1 MSFQK
6 TMRQFL
12 LLFQFTTALA
22 NIVQPRL
29 ESQTCAVPN
38 PLFIF
43 DTEICISSEV
53 FPAGHGSPLGE
64 PSSPL
69 KAWKSGGL
77 CRGARADKFCV
88 FTNEVFN
95 RGEGVSVITTS
106 KSISTIS
113 TRPAFIADEHAEID
127 SKSKLA
133 IPYREVEI
141 PGKDIGLVATR
152 AIRAGELIMARTPAI
167 MVNEK
172 AINTLGKKVV
182 SELLVGAVEN
192 LPSQHRESL
201 LKLSTHS
208 STSDYGDKL
217 YKILQTNSFR
227 TGYHDGINPFYSLFT
242 EVSRLNHDC
251 RPTCAY
257 YFDHRDFH
265 HKVLAV
271 RDVMEGEELT
281 IAYYDPLQSHSTRQD
296 KLQKEWGFRCSCQ
309 RCSANATAIA
319 ESDRRVSQIHAL
331 WKELDDHSASSKGSS
346 KKAELLVSLYE
357 QEGILGRLNEA
368 YYRAAIEYIGIGNAK
383 MAIKYAALCIEN
395 GLLFVG
401 PDRPFIKNMQEL
413 IANPT
418 EYPKWK
424 FRLRAN

>member
-1 MSFQK
+1 
-6 TMRQFL
+6 MRRFL
-12 LLFQFTTALA
+12 LLFQFTAALA
-22 NIVQPRL
+22 KSVQSHL
-29 ESQTCAVPN
+29 DSQICAVPS
-38 PLFIF
+38 PLFVF
-43 DTEICISSEV
+43 DTQICVSSEAS
-53 FPAGHGSPLGE
+53 PGGHSGPLDE
-64 PSSPL
+64 VSLPL
-69 KAWKSGGL
+69 KAWKPGGI

-88 FTNEVFN
+88 FTNEAFN
-95 RGEGVSVITTS
+95 HGEGVSVITTA
-106 KSISTIS
+106 KSITTIS
-113 TRPAFIADEHAEID
+113 TRPAFLTKKTEVFD
-127 SKSKLA
+127 SKSELTV
-133 IPYREVEI
+133 PYREVEI

-172 AINTLGKKVV
+172 AINTLGRKAV
-182 SELLVGAVEN
+182 SELLIRATLN
-192 LPSQHRESL
+192 LPSRHRESL

-208 STSDYGDKL
+208 SASDYGDKL

-265 HKVLAV
+265 HKVMAV
-271 RDVMEGEELT
+271 RDVAEDEELT
-281 IAYYDPLQSHSTRQD
+281 IAYYDPLQSHSTRQE
-296 KLQKEWGFRCSCQ
+296 KLQKEWGFKCSCQ

-331 WKELDDHSASSKGSS
+331 WKELDDHSATSKGSAE
-346 KKAELLVSLYE
+346 KARLLISLYE
-357 QEGILGRLNEA
+357 EEGILGRLNEA
-368 YYRAAIEYIGIGNAK
+368 YYRAAIEYVGIGDVEKATE
-383 MAIKYAALCIEN
+383 YAALCIEN

-418 EYPKWK
+418 GNPKWK
-424 FRLRAN
+424 FRLKDN

>member
-1 MSFQK
+1 
-6 TMRQFL
+6 MRKFL
-12 LLFQFTTALA
+12 LLCQFTAALA
-22 NIVQPRL
+22 KTVQPHL

-38 PLFIF
+38 SLRIF
-43 DTEICISSEV
+43 NTQICVSSDGPSAEY
-53 FPAGHGSPLGE
+53 GGPLGE
-64 PSSPL
+64 ASSSL
-69 KAWKSGGL
+69 KKWKSGGI

-95 RGEGVSVITTS
+95 RGEGVSIITTAR
-106 KSISTIS
+106 SISTIS
-113 TRPAFIADEHAEID
+113 TRPAFLTDKAEAIGSD
-127 SKSKLA
+127 SKSA
-133 IPYREVEI
+133 VPYREVEI
-141 PGKDIGLVATR
+141 PGKDIGLVAAR

-167 MVNEK
+167 MVNEN

-182 SELLVGAVEN
+182 SELLIRAADN

-201 LKLSTHS
+201 LKLSTHG

-227 TGYHDGINPFYSLFT
+227 TGYHDGVNPFYSLFT

-271 RDVMEGEELT
+271 RDIMEGEELT
-281 IAYYDPLQSHSTRQD
+281 IAYYDPLQSHSTRQE
-296 KLQKEWGFRCSCQ
+296 KLQKEWGFKCSCQ

-331 WKELDDHSASSKGSS
+331 WKELDDHSATSKGSAD
-346 KKAELLVSLYE
+346 KAELLISLYE

-368 YYRAAIEYIGIGNAK
+368 YYRAAIEYIGIGNAEK
-383 MAIKYAALCIEN
+383 ATKYAALCIEN

-401 PDRPFIKNMQEL
+401 PGRPFIKNMQDL

-418 EYPKWK
+418 GHPKWK
-424 FRLRAN
+424 FRLKDN

>member
-1 MSFQK
+1 
-6 TMRQFL
+6 MRKFL
-12 LLFQFTTALA
+12 LLCQFTAALA
-22 NIVQPRL
+22 NTVQQHL
-29 ESQTCAVPN
+29 ESQTCAVPS
-38 PLFIF
+38 PLRIF
-43 DTEICISSEV
+43 DTQICVSSDGP
-53 FPAGHGSPLGE
+53 PAEHGGPLGE
-64 PSSPL
+64 ASSPL
-69 KAWKSGGL
+69 KKWKSGGI

-95 RGEGVSVITTS
+95 RGEGVSIITTAR
-106 KSISTIS
+106 SISTIS
-113 TRPAFIADEHAEID
+113 TRPAFLTDKAEAID
-127 SKSKLA
+127 SNSKSA
-133 IPYREVEI
+133 VPYREVEI

-167 MVNEK
+167 MVNEN

-182 SELLVGAVEN
+182 SELLIRAADN

-201 LKLSTHS
+201 LKLSTHG

-242 EVSRLNHDC
+242 EEVVAKEIYLLKGFS
-251 RPTCAY
+251 
-257 YFDHRDFH
+257 
-265 HKVLAV
+265 
-271 RDVMEGEELT
+271 
-281 IAYYDPLQSHSTRQD
+281 PLQSHSTRQE
-296 KLQKEWGFRCSCQ
+296 KLQKEWGFKCSCQ

-331 WKELDDHSASSKGSS
+331 WKELDDHSTTSKGSAD
-346 KKAELLVSLYE
+346 KAELLISLYE

-368 YYRAAIEYIGIGNAK
+368 YYRAAIEYIGIGNAEK
-383 MAIKYAALCIEN
+383 ATKYAALCIEN

-401 PDRPFIKNMQEL
+401 PDRPFVKNMQDL

-418 EYPKWK
+418 GHPKWK
-424 FRLRAN
+424 FRLKDN